1 MHIFFLHGPYVP
13 LLFPSSCQAAG
24 VTPLKPLGSY
34 RASTALLWVPVPKT
48 ALKWTDWLWSM
59 LLPRH
64 RTCS

>member
-24 VTPLKPLGSY
+24 VTLLKPLGSHG
-34 RASTALLWVPVPKT
+34 ASTALLWVCVPKT

-59 LLPRH
+59 FPRH
-64 RTCS
+64 RTCG